1 MKHDM
6 RKKEILIGFVW
17 KVCKKSFSKA
27 FFHCVASRIVCV
39 CIFFYIRLL
48 PCQQFGEHE
57 KVLRMSHACK
67 KMLQCQF
74 ALSAISHNHDEC
86 LF

>member
-17 KVCKKSFSKA
+17 KVCKKSSSKA

-39 CIFFYIRLL
+39 CIFFISDFYHVNNL
-48 PCQQFGEHE
+48 
-57 KVLRMSHACK
+57 VNMK
-67 KMLQCQF
+67 KCF
-74 ALSAISHNHDEC
+74 EC
-86 LF
+86 LTLAKKCFSVSSH